1 MEIFVI
7 FLVLSFGFGALA
19 GGERKSKYC
28 ISFFIHLIHVV
39 CVCVVCGGGGG
50 YFETQNSILKCSIWK
65 HIRVEF
71 LLYTIQFI
79 LGIVFKIVVFYYF

>member
-1 MEIFVI
+1 MLTKWYIYMALKCNPQTTESTMEIFVI

-50 YFETQNSILKCSIWK
+50 
-65 HIRVEF
+65 
-71 LLYTIQFI
+71 
-79 LGIVFKIVVFYYF
+79 VFRNAE

>member
-39 CVCVVCGGGGG
+39 CVCVVCGGGG
-50 YFETQNSILKCSIWK
+50 
-65 HIRVEF
+65 
-71 LLYTIQFI
+71 
-79 LGIVFKIVVFYYF
+79 VFRNAE